1 MPDAVPRLPVAA
13 GCHSGRGGPGGPRLA
28 ALVPVALRSRPP
40 TARIDFSSFGAV
52 PGLGSG
58 SQSRDSESHGGS
70 GEDASSIG
78 PGHSGAVPGAPRV
91 LAVSRDRPVISGG
104 ERGSVSRY
112 GFTDWCSSS
121 AREPELRLA

>member
-58 SQSRDSESHGGS
+58 SQSRDSESHGGR
-70 GEDASSIG
+70 ERTRAASDQ
-78 PGHSGAVPGAPRV
+78 ATVVRFQV
-91 LAVSRDRPVISGG
+91 R
-104 ERGSVSRY
+104 RGCWQYHV
-112 GFTDWCSSS
+112 TD
-121 AREPELRLA
+121 L